1 MFAMIDADTTEDLKA
16 QLIELLQSE
25 DIMETLKKASQ
36 NNISTMWVLCGA
48 AYILFPKKYI
58 LALGGIGA
66 YFLFKNNSSK
76 SEV

>member
-1 MFAMIDADTTEDLKA
+1 MINADTTEDVKT
-16 QLIELLQSE
+16 QLLELLQSE
-25 DIMETLKKASQ
+25 DVSEILKKYTQ
-36 NNISTMWVLCGA
+36 NNLSTMWVLCGA

-66 YFLFKNNSSK
+66 YFLLKNNSSK